1 MSSNTTVVWSVKS
14 INNGR
19 KDSTT
24 LSPLSLCCRHCH
36 CVAQT
41 LNILMFC
48 RGSTLRNHHN
58 YLSICADKR
67 SSSFTLRRN
76 RGFHAGK
83 VWKCNLGKKMN
94 SSVLGSTTTC
104 KVSLSISLSTTL
116 SVRNQQLSGVPTYM
130 CRCNLSFGV
139 ALSETQAV
147 LGRVIPG
154 GGCRCRGRKC
164 GVVWCCPT
172 TPHSIGNPP
181 TAQHVCCCCQVN
193 WWVVVRRV
201 QMGVSILGAVH
212 LHSMEGCWFYLYI
225 LRVSLLM

>member
-24 LSPLSLCCRHCH
+24 LSPLSLCCHHCH

-48 RGSTLRNHHN
+48 RSSALRKHHN

-76 RGFHAGK
+76 RGFHFWK

-94 SSVLGSTTTC
+94 SSVLRSSTTC

-130 CRCNLSFGV
+130 CCCNLFFGV
-139 ALSETQAV
+139 RSF
-147 LGRVIPG
+147 RG
-154 GGCRCRGRKC
+154 GGCRCRGWKC
-164 GVVWCCPT
+164 GVLW
-172 TPHSIGNPP
+172 GNPWSSM
-181 TAQHVCCCCQVN
+181 TRIQRNNSCIIDKYCYDEIHHDDVMR
-193 WWVVVRRV
+193 WVSVVSLHFQCFEKFTLV
-201 QMGVSILGAVH
+201 LSSIL
-212 LHSMEGCWFYLYI
+212 SM
-225 LRVSLLM
+225 S